1 MSESCFGPLEYINIK
16 VVDEKENIFYF
27 DKIAKKK
34 KKKNAGKINLNL
46 PLNIS

>member
-1 MSESCFGPLEYINIK
+1 MSESCSGPLEYINIK

-34 KKKNAGKINLNL
+34 KNAGKINLNL

>member
-34 KKKNAGKINLNL
+34 KKNAGKINLNL